1 VRLWQNAATMSDQ
14 AAGPRHAAAIDRV
27 RRAAIRAR
35 GVTDAA
41 LRRAAYDAAALP
53 PPLGPYL
60 DKVRDQAWTIS
71 DEDVAALQASGY
83 SEDAVLEPTI
93 AAAAG
98 AAGRRY
104 DAALRALRAG
114 S

>member
-1 VRLWQNAATMSDQ
+1 MNDAAADR
-14 AAGPRHAAAIDRV
+14 RHATAIDRV
-27 RRAAIRAR
+27 RRAAIEAR

-41 LRRAAYDAAALP
+41 LRRAVYDAAAQP

-60 DKVRDQAWTIS
+60 DKVRNQAWTIT
-71 DEDVAALQASGY
+71 DEDIGALQATGY
-83 SEDAVLEPTI
+83 SEDAILELTI

-104 DAALRALRAG
+104 DAALRAVRG
-114 S
+114 DR

>member
-1 VRLWQNAATMSDQ
+1 MNDGAT
-14 AAGPRHAAAIDRV
+14 GPRHATAIDRV
-27 RRAAIRAR
+27 RWAAIEAQ

-41 LRRAAYDAAALP
+41 LRRAVYDAAAQP

-60 DKVRDQAWTIS
+60 DKVRDQAWTIT
-71 DEDVAALQASGY
+71 DEDIEALRATGY
-83 SEDAVLEPTI
+83 SEDAILELTI

-104 DAALRALRAG
+104 DAALRALRG
-114 S
+114 DS

>member
-1 VRLWQNAATMSDQ
+1 MNDG
-14 AAGPRHAAAIDRV
+14 AAGPRHGTAIDRV
-27 RRAAIRAR
+27 RRAAVEAR

-41 LRRAAYDAAALP
+41 LRRAVYDAAAQP

-60 DKVRDQAWTIS
+60 DKVRDQAWTIT
-71 DEDVAALQASGY
+71 DEDIQALRATGY
-83 SEDAVLEPTI
+83 SEDAILELTI

-104 DAALRALRAG
+104 DAALRVLRGG

>member
-1 VRLWQNAATMSDQ
+1 MNDGV
-14 AAGPRHAAAIDRV
+14 AGPRHATAINRV
-27 RRAAIRAR
+27 RQAAVEAR

-41 LRRAAYDAAALP
+41 LRRAVYDAAAQP

-60 DKVRDQAWTIS
+60 DKVRDQAWAITDADIGALH
-71 DEDVAALQASGY
+71 VAGY
-83 SEDAVLEPTI
+83 SEDAILELTI

-104 DAALRALRAG
+104 DAALRAAHGDR
-114 S
+114 